1 MKNASMNMEVHVFLE
16 DCDFTSLRHIFKS
29 GTVGSYCSF
38 LFFFFFL
45 GNSVLFSIVAVPMY
59 IPTHSAQG
67 FLFFVFLSTGY
78 PVLMIS
84 CLIMAT

>member
-16 DCDFTSLRHIFKS
+16 DCDFTSLRYIFKS

-38 LFFFFFL
+38 FFFFL
-45 GNSVLFSIVAVPMY
+45 GNSVLFSTVAVPMY

-67 FLFFVFLSTGY
+67 FLFF
-78 PVLMIS
+78 
-84 CLIMAT
+84 